1 MKKFFFWGGTNR
13 KVPKACL
20 LVFITVK
27 ITIFKKDPKIS
38 YYAIITLVPKVP
50 LDLNRHSNSFYTLK
64 DMLRN
69 IYYCPRT
76 HRSRDRCGGGISLM
90 PPRETGHKNLRIFSF
105 RCDQR
110 MIDSSDCS
118 QKALFTLSQNINRIP
133 TVMHMEYK

>member
-1 MKKFFFWGGTNR
+1 MPFDYLILPPLFCFSRPIHLAISLVCKKSSTQQI
-13 KVPKACL
+13 L
-20 LVFITVK
+20 
-27 ITIFKKDPKIS
+27 
-38 YYAIITLVPKVP
+38 
-50 LDLNRHSNSFYTLK
+50 RHSPKNNLQLRLPTLEI
-64 DMLRN
+64 N
-69 IYYCPRT
+69 CPRT